1 MTTDVERGGD
11 LRLDSGRDARPEQLQ
26 EPGASGMRRYSAA
39 CDVPLLRGRGL
50 KASSPESVEKSFYA
64 VGRLVFE
71 DFDAAFHLS
80 GGSTASVST
89 NGGGWGGGEGGG
101 AHIDFGRLCKSSDG
115 MDVVVEDDDPD
126 HHSQA
131 ERHRL
136 LAGEATAV
144 FPGGTQSRVRNAD
157 ESGWERWRRHT
168 HGVSSMTLHT
178 VAMVLRQSV
187 VFSMGR
193 FLFCEAKG
201 KVRRRKR
208 AGALAPTLAVALA
221 SLTSDT
227 NFVVPSLNVFSMGV
241 ASA

>member
-1 MTTDVERGGD
+1 
-11 LRLDSGRDARPEQLQ
+11 
-26 EPGASGMRRYSAA
+26 
-39 CDVPLLRGRGL
+39 
-50 KASSPESVEKSFYA
+50 
-64 VGRLVFE
+64 
-71 DFDAAFHLS
+71 
-80 GGSTASVST
+80 
-89 NGGGWGGGEGGG
+89 
-101 AHIDFGRLCKSSDG
+101 

-136 LAGEATAV
+136 LAGESAAV
-144 FPGGTQSRVRNAD
+144 LPDGTQSCVRKA
-157 ESGWERWRRHT
+157 EGSARAAAAFGT

-193 FLFCEAKG
+193 FLFCEKTRGEKNKIRGREQPENA
-201 KVRRRKR
+201 
-208 AGALAPTLAVALA
+208 ALAII

-227 NFVVPSLNVFSMGV
+227 NLVVPSLNVFSMGV